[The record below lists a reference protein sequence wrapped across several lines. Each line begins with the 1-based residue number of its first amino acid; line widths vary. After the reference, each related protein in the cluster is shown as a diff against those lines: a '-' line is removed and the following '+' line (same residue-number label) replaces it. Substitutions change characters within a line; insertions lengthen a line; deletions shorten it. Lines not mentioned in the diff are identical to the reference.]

1 MCRGMSGSNS
11 RDDQTGSFGEGSH
24 QQIEVEIIAVECM
37 AMYFAVLESFVCCS
51 FQSSST
57 TKTRPGG

>member
-37 AMYFAVLESFVCCS
+37 AILCSIRKFCVLFLPKL
-51 FQSSST
+51 FHY
-57 TKTRPGG
+57 